1 MIRAYAAVNDA
12 LPRSLEK
19 LEPLPALLN
28 PRTGKH
34 FGYAVKKDDQG
45 KEYAVLSAD
54 DHESVHQNRI
64 MQIHFRGE

>member
-1 MIRAYAAVNDA
+1 VIRAYAAVNDA

-45 KEYAVLSAD
+45 KTREKSMLYS
-54 DHESVHQNRI
+54 RPTI
-64 MQIHFRGE
+64 T